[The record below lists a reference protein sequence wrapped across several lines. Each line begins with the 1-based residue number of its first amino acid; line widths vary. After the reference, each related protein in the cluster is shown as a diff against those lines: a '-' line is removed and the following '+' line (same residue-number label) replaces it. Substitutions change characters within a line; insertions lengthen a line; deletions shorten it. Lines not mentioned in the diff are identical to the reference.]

1 MSATL
6 FLRWLTPV
14 FALAV
19 AATIWILAGPLAA
32 GLALV
37 TFLLGVATAELHHVR
52 WSPVD
57 AAAHAASD
65 SAFLALLEA
74 ERGGGQVVAAP
85 PEAPKRNYRATRREL
100 AIGSGEIRLELE
112 ERLRLHVAA
121 RVRPKP
127 QPKAPPPV
135 STEAAQAFAQFE
147 AVAPPPPA
155 RPALSE
161 AVEPDRLVFRSSF
174 IERVSG

>member
-19 AATIWILAGPLAA
+19 AATIWILAGPMAA
-32 GLALV
+32 GLGLV
-37 TFLLGVATAELHHVR
+37 TFLLGVVTAELHHVR
-52 WSPVD
+52 WSPVEGT
-57 AAAHAASD
+57 AHAASD

-74 ERGGGQVVAAP
+74 EQGVRQPAPAPAAP
-85 PEAPKRNYRATRREL
+85 PKRNYQATRREL
-100 AIGSGEIRLELE
+100 AIGSGEIRLELG
-112 ERLRLHVAA
+112 ERLRLHVVA
-121 RVRPKP
+121 RVRPRT
-127 QPKAPPPV
+127 QLVPPE
-135 STEAAQAFAQFE
+135 STEAAPPSAHLK
-147 AVAPPPPA
+147 AVAPPPA
-155 RPALSE
+155 GPALSE